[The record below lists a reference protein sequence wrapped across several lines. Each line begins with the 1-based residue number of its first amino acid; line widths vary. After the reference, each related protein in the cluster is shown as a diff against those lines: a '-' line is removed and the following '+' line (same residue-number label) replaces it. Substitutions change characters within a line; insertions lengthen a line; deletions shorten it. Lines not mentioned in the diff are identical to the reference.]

1 MDMWIWQLI
10 AIQVVTLVFIILFL
24 RWLLHN
30 QITRAV
36 KRLQKLNQQNL
47 EKEKILR
54 EEIDRG
60 KKEANLEIEKSKVQA
75 AGIKEEAKIEADK
88 IREGVLEKS
97 KEEAK
102 RFIEET
108 AKDAKRKESE
118 VILKMQ
124 NKSVHIAADMVK
136 YVFTDKGLENLQAQ
150 LIDELIEDIKN
161 LDEKRIDVKENKA
174 NIIYAHMAQAE
185 QKEKLRAAL
194 CSKLGKDISLSEEL
208 DPEIIAG
215 IIIKISGFVI
225 DGSIKNKLRKALPIM
240 AEKIRT
246 DGDWHV

>member
-1 MDMWIWQLI
+1 MNMWIWQLI
-10 AIQVVTLVFIILFL
+10 SIQVVTLVFIILFL

-60 KKEANLEIEKSKVQA
+60 KKEVNLEIEKSKTQA
-75 AGIKEEAKIEADK
+75 ANIKEEAKIEADK
-88 IREGVLEKS
+88 IKEGVLEKS
-97 KEEAK
+97 KEEAN

-108 AKDAKRKESE
+108 AKDAKRKEAE
-118 VILKMQ
+118 FILKMQ
-124 NKSVHIAADMVK
+124 NKSVHIAADMLK
-136 YVFTDKGLENLQAQ
+136 YIFTDKSLENLHAQ
-150 LIDELIEDIKN
+150 LIDELIENIKN

-174 NIIYAHMAQAE
+174 KIIYAHAAQAE

-225 DGSIKNKLRKALPIM
+225 DGSIKNKLRKTLPVM